1 MSNKLGTT
9 ILAGLFAAAICGM
22 PASAANLV
30 VNGNFEAGIYNPT
43 WPHYG
48 STDEFPISDWN
59 WAGGI
64 GINDETGPFWDGAVK
79 VEQMSGKYVAFKQG
93 AGVFSQEVDG
103 FVSGRVYTLRF
114 LERRR
119 ACCGDPLPA
128 ANLIVRVGGEEIVAE
143 HALPVDKFT
152 QVTKDFTANGD
163 GYLTLE
169 FEMTAPEGGDITM
182 LLDAVSVVA
191 KGEADPYT
199 LNKPVAGV
207 ENPGWPVNA
216 VKLSTGQIITIDGK
230 VTADEYKG
238 AQAMVFSKNTL
249 VGVADPF
256 FPALNHNGKIQ
267 AKDSLT
273 NTSLDDYTG
282 TYYFMWDDQFFYAAL
297 SAKDNSYGFAGP
309 DPNGSD
315 CLQFVFG
322 VLGETSSAKMYIPT
336 IAPADADGNVL
347 GKNAFGGWIE
357 EDIMPASTYAGVVQ
371 DAGSWAVEIKIP
383 WNSMTQFSTPIF
395 PPKAG
400 DSVGF
405 AVLSID
411 YDVND
416 AGTTTL
422 EWFACNQSTFPW
434 ESSGIEKLTFINAA
448 SAVTPP
454 TLSAARRV
462 DGVTIEWGGV
472 GQLQSASA
480 INGQWQTLTNAANP
494 YLSGRGLTTEFFRV
508 KVQ

>member
-1 MSNKLGTT
+1 MNKHLGR
-9 ILAGLFAAAICGM
+9 ILAVLLPGVIAGM
-22 PASAANLV
+22 PVCAANLV
-30 VNGNFEAGIYNPT
+30 LNGNFEDGIQNPT

-48 STDEFPISDWN
+48 SSDEFPITAWN

-64 GINDETGPFWDGAVK
+64 GLNDETGPFWDGAVK

-93 AGVFSQEVDG
+93 AGVFSQDIDG
-103 FVSGRVYTLRF
+103 FVGGQVYTLRF

-119 ACCGDPLPA
+119 NCCGTPLLP

-143 HALPVDKFT
+143 HPLPVDQFT
-152 QVTKDFTANGD
+152 QVTQDFTANAD

-169 FEMTAPEGGDITM
+169 FEMTAPEGGDNSM
-182 LLDAVSVVA
+182 LLDAVSIVP

-216 VKLSTGQIITIDGK
+216 VKLSAGQTITIDGK
-230 VTADEYKG
+230 VSAEEYKG
-238 AQAMVFSKNTL
+238 AQPMVFNKNTL
-249 VGVADPF
+249 VNVPDPY
-256 FPALNHNGKIQ
+256 FPDLNHNGKIQ

-282 TYYFMWDDQFFYAAL
+282 TYYFMWDDQFFYAGL
-297 SAKDNSYGFAGP
+297 SAKDDSYGFAGP

-315 CLQFVFG
+315 CLQFVFA
-322 VLGETSSAKMYIPT
+322 VNLGDASASMYIPT
-336 IAPADADGNVL
+336 IAPAGPDGEVL
-347 GKNAFGGWIE
+347 GKNAFGSWIE

-371 DAGSWAVEIKIP
+371 DTGSWAVEIKIP
-383 WNSMTQFSTPIF
+383 WNSMTQFAKPIF

-405 AVLSID
+405 SVLSID

-416 AGTTTL
+416 VGVANL
-422 EWFACNQSTFPW
+422 EWFACNHSTFPW
-434 ESSGIEKLTFINAA
+434 EGVGVEKLTFINAA
-448 SAVTPP
+448 DATPP
-454 TLSAARRV
+454 KLSAIRRGDAV
-462 DGVTIEWGGV
+462 NIEWGGV
-472 GQLQSASA
+472 GQLQSAPAPGGPWSA
-480 INGQWQTLTNAANP
+480 ITNPANP
-494 YLSGRGLTTEFFRV
+494 YVPTLDTAEFFRV